1 MVQKRMK
8 SKFITIMRL
17 ICQPSK
23 ALDVQLLLSNSQVAA
38 IGKMKEENALL
49 LPKFTI
55 SLMLGL
61 NIRKKKIEYKTL
73 LTKFQPKDVKSAATD
88 HGNKFEPFARK
99 KFIEV
104 TGWEVFDIGLVC
116 KDKFSFFGGSPDG
129 LIRLPNGEYG
139 ILEIKC
145 SFKYKDD
152 EKIGKIKYLDDQGH
166 LREKHTYYRF
176 FFVRSTNFFTY

>member
-1 MVQKRMK
+1 MSTEQSFRCAAVTIKQSGSSNWKNERRKR
-8 SKFITIMRL
+8 ITSTKVYNL
-17 ICQPSK
+17 I
-23 ALDVQLLLSNSQVAA
+23 
-38 IGKMKEENALL
+38 NAWI
-49 LPKFTI
+49 KYQ
-55 SLMLGL
+55 
-61 NIRKKKIEYKTL
+61 KKKIEYKTL

-129 LIRLPNGEYG
+129 LIRLPNGKYG
-139 ILEIKC
+139 ILELKC